1 MPQRTAVA
9 HWNGDLRSGSG
20 RVRLGSGAFEG
31 TYSYDSRFGD
41 GAGTNPEGLIAAA
54 HAGCYTMAT
63 ASGLAKAG
71 FKPASVETTATV
83 HLESVAGGSKIQ
95 RIDLDMEA
103 DVPGIDEA
111 TFNKVAEDAKKG
123 CPVSQ
128 ALAAV
133 PEINLK
139 ARLRQQKT

>member
-9 HWNGDLRSGSG
+9 HWDGDLRSGSG

-31 TYSYDSRFGD
+31 AYSFDSRFGD
-41 GAGTNPEGLIAAA
+41 GAGTNPEELIAAA
-54 HAGCYTMAT
+54 HAACYSMAT
-63 ASGLAKAG
+63 TSGLVKAG

-83 HLESVAGGSKIQ
+83 YLESAAGGSKIQ

-103 DVPGIDEA
+103 GVPGIDEA

-133 PEINLK
+133 PEINLR
-139 ARLRQQKT
+139 ARLRQQRG